1 MGNQE
6 KVPSV
11 ISYSLKTNK
20 DEQQWGSD
28 ISRDAIAMKNT
39 KLQLD
44 VDDTSTELEQIL
56 EALDGM
62 HNLDFRYIK
71 SAEGRPKYTSKGPE
85 EIVGDY
91 LEKVFFYLL
100 EAISFFTEEFRR
112 RIPVDI
118 VVTMPVVSIEN
129 TVFIAQRKLLTLYTR
144 IGATGEKTPL
154 SGALPRQG
162 SIEKASLGCR
172 TCCLFQNRRR

>member
-1 MGNQE
+1 MSNLE

-20 DEQQWGSD
+20 NEQQWGSD
-28 ISRDAIAMKNT
+28 ISRHSIAMTNT

-62 HNLDFRYIK
+62 HNLDIRYIK
-71 SAEGRPKYTSKGPE
+71 SAEGRPKYTRKGPE

-91 LEKVFFYLL
+91 LEKIFLYLM
-100 EAISFFTEEFRR
+100 EAVSFFTADLIR
-112 RIPVDI
+112 RIAVDI
-118 VVTMPVVSIEN
+118 VVTMPVVSTKSSVVVVQGKTL
-129 TVFIAQRKLLTLYTR
+129 TVYTR
-144 IGATGEKTPL
+144 SGATGGKTPL
-154 SGALPRQG
+154 LEDLQKQA
-162 SIEKASLGCR
+162 SIEKVSQG
-172 TCCLFQNRRR
+172 